1 MKKAARFTIT
11 GTAWFESYRREVYN
25 LPSKAEKPWPAL
37 LRDNQRHVV
46 LFFFFFV
53 FCGAAQYNPHSVC
66 EVCRFLHDRVEDVF
80 SRYLVKVQCLFL
92 VFVKK
97 RRWEG
102 ALLCIYFA

>member
-46 LFFFFFV
+46 LFFFFLSFV
-53 FCGAAQYNPHSVC
+53 GRPSTTLTVCVKFADFCMTVSKTFFHVT
-66 EVCRFLHDRVEDVF
+66 
-80 SRYLVKVQCLFL
+80 
-92 VFVKK
+92 
-97 RRWEG
+97 
-102 ALLCIYFA
+102 